1 MSTMILCEKPSV
13 AASIAAVLG
22 ADKKRSGYLEGNGY
36 IVSYCF
42 GHLLELAPPDAYGEQ
57 YKKWRYEDL
66 PIVPDKWKHTPTKD
80 KAAQL
85 KILKEL
91 MNSDGVDYVVNACD
105 AGREGEL
112 IFRLVYEYVK
122 CRKKIKRLWISSME
136 DAAIRDGFA
145 NLKDGAEYD
154 NLCAAAKCREQADW
168 AVGISATRLYTVL
181 YGGATLNVGRVQSPT
196 LAMLVKREDEIENFV
211 KTPFYMAELG
221 LGGFTAAS
229 GRYDDKAAAESVVAD
244 CSTATVTSVKQTEKT
259 VAPPKLYDLTTLQRE
274 ANKAHSFTAQQT
286 LDYVQSL
293 YEKKYAT
300 YPRTDSRY
308 LTDDMA
314 ASVTVLVSAIAPAAP
329 CDITQVI
336 NAKKVQDHHAIIPT
350 AEAVKGDLSRLPSG
364 ERAILDMLMCRL
376 VCAVGE
382 KHRYLETVVT
392 LESGG
397 VEFKTRGKVVLR
409 NGWKDYAAAQN
420 DTANADENYND
431 GDDEDNGGN
440 GDKSLPEIAE
450 GQTFPVTALLKEGF
464 TKPKPHHNESSILA
478 AMENAGAEDFKEIDG
493 EVERKGLG
501 TSATRAAI
509 LEGLVKRGYVERS
522 KKNLLPTDKG
532 KNLIAVLPTALTSAK
547 LTAEWEQKLLN
558 VQRGELAADEFM
570 ANIGTFI
577 KAIVLEN
584 NKPNPDYLN
593 LFPSA
598 NPRESDAKSLGN
610 CPRCG
615 GGVTEWAK
623 GFSCVNNKACGFKL
637 WKESKFFTAKKKP
650 LTAAIVGRLL
660 KDGKVALKDLYSEKT
675 GKTYNATVF
684 FDDEGA
690 DKIGQYVNFRMEFDN
705 TNKGARKK

>member
-1 MSTMILCEKPSV
+1 MSNLIICEKPSV
-13 AASIAAVLG
+13 AASVAAVLG

-42 GHLLELAPPDAYGEQ
+42 GHLLELAAPDVYGEQ

-66 PIVPDKWKHTPTKD
+66 PIVPDVWKHTPAKD

-91 MNSDGVDYVVNACD
+91 MNSDGIDCVVNACD

-112 IFRLVYEYVK
+112 IFRLVYEYAK

-154 NLCAAAKCREQADW
+154 NLCNAAKCREQADW
-168 AVGISATRLYTVL
+168 AVGISATRLFTVL
-181 YGGATLNVGRVQSPT
+181 YKGATLNVGRVQSPT
-196 LAMLVKREDEIENFV
+196 LAMLVKREAEIANFV
-211 KTPFYMAELG
+211 KTPFYTAELD
-221 LGGFTAAS
+221 LGGFTATS
-229 GRYDDKAAAESVVAD
+229 ERYDDKAAAESVVAD
-244 CSTATVTSVKQTEKT
+244 CSTATVTSVTQTEKT

-274 ANKAHSFTAQQT
+274 ANKAHGFTAQQT

-293 YEKKYAT
+293 YEKKYST

-314 ASVTVLVSAIAPAAP
+314 ASVAALVDAIAPAAP

-350 AEAVKGDLSRLPSG
+350 AEAVKGVLSALPGG

-397 VEFKTRGKVVLR
+397 AEFKTRGKVVLH

-420 DTANADENYND
+420 DTAGDEADNGDTDDEN
-431 GDDEDNGGN
+431 GEN

-450 GQTFPVTALLKEGF
+450 GQTFPVMARLKEGF
-464 TKPKPHHNESSILA
+464 TKPRPHHNESSILA

-493 EVERKGLG
+493 VTERRGLG

-509 LEGLVKRGYVERS
+509 LEGLVKRGYIERS

-570 ANIGTFI
+570 ANIGAFI
-577 KAIVLEN
+577 KAIVLDN
-584 NKPNPDYLN
+584 NKPKPEFLN

-598 NPRESDAKSLGN
+598 NPRQSDATSLGK

-615 GGVTEWAK
+615 GDVTEWAK
-623 GFSCVNNKACGFKL
+623 GFSCVNNKSCGFKL
-637 WKESKFFTAKKKP
+637 WKESKFFTAKNKP
-650 LTAAIVGRLL
+650 LTAAIVARLL

-684 FDDEGA
+684 FDNEGA
-690 DKIGQYVNFRMEFDN
+690 SKIGQYVDFCMEFDN
-705 TNKGARKK
+705 TGRAKK

>member
-13 AASIAAVLG
+13 AATVAAALV
-22 ADKKRSGYLEGNGY
+22 ADKKRNGYIEGNGY
-36 IVSYCF
+36 TVSWCF
-42 GHLLELAPPDAYGEQ
+42 GHLLELAAPDAYGEQ
-57 YKKWRYEDL
+57 YVKWRYEDL
-66 PIVPDKWKHTPTKD
+66 PIMPQVWKHTPVKD

-91 MNSDGVDYVVNACD
+91 MNSDGVDCIVNACD

-112 IFRLVYEYVK
+112 IFRLVYKYAK
-122 CRKKIKRLWISSME
+122 CRKPIKRLWISSLE

-145 NLKDGAEYD
+145 NLKDGAEYE
-154 NLCAAAKCREQADW
+154 NLYAAASCREQADW

-196 LAMLVKREDEIENFV
+196 LALIVNREDEIANFI
-211 KTPFYMAELG
+211 KTPFYSAELD

-229 GRYDDKAAAESVVAD
+229 ERYDDKAAAERVIAD
-244 CSTATVTSVKQTEKT
+244 CSTATVTSVTQTEKT
-259 VAPPKLYDLTTLQRE
+259 VAPPKLFDLTTLQRE
-274 ANKAHSFTAQQT
+274 ANKAHGFTAQQT

-293 YEKKYAT
+293 YEKKYAS

-314 ASVTVLVSAIAPAAP
+314 ASVAALVGVIAPTVP
-329 CDITQVI
+329 CEVKQVI
-336 NAKKVQDHHAIIPT
+336 KPSAVSDHHAILPT
-350 AEAVKGDLSRLPSG
+350 ISAVAGDLSALPSG
-364 ERAILDMLMCRL
+364 ERAILDMLMCRV

-392 LESGG
+392 LEAGG
-397 VEFKTRGKVVLR
+397 AEFRTRGKVVTH

-420 DTANADENYND
+420 DGANEDSD
-431 GDDEDNGGN
+431 GDDDDEG

-450 GQTFPVTALLKEGF
+450 GQTFPAAAKLKEGF
-464 TKPKPHHNESSILA
+464 TSPPKHHNESSILA

-493 EVERKGLG
+493 EIERKGLG
-501 TSATRAAI
+501 TSATRAAC
-509 LEGLVKRGYVERS
+509 LEALVKRGYVERS

-570 ANIGTFI
+570 SGIAAFI

-584 NKPNPDYLN
+584 NAPKPEFAN
-593 LFPSA
+593 LFPSEKRNA
-598 NPRESDAKSLGN
+598 ASNAPSLGR

-615 GGVTEWAK
+615 GDVTEWAK
-623 GFSCVNNKACGFKL
+623 GFSCANNKTCGFKL

-675 GKTYNATVF
+675 GKTYNATIF
-684 FDDEGA
+684 FDGEGA
-690 DKIGQYVNFRMEFDN
+690 DKMGQYVDFRMDFDN
-705 TNKGARKK
+705 NSKGARKK